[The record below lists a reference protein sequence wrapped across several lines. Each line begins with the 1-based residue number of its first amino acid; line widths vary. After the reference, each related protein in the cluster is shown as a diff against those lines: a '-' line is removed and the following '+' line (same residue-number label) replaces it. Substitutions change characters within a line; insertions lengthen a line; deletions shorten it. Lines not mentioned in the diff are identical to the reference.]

1 MRESLRVFGLDEGDA
16 STMESALARDT
27 SKEKV
32 QKTKK
37 GKKGAT
43 LKKPAARGTSQAKS
57 PQKVE
62 RKQAHSTFR
71 HRMTSSAYHKA
82 RVLAKQQGMSPE
94 SSKRMARE
102 ASRKAAAE
110 IDAGILTERSQ
121 RAETDRSAAQ
131 GKECIGVQSSKHV
144 QAVWGTFVTSGCS
157 SHMLQPKNFNKTH
170 VIEGTV

>member
-1 MRESLRVFGLDEGDA
+1 MKALHLKLLPPLKKERATASGHSAVEEAPSTPVRESLRVFGLDEGDA

-71 HRMTSSAYHKA
+71 HRMTSSAYTT
-82 RVLAKQQGMSPE
+82 RQEFWP
-94 SSKRMARE
+94 SS
-102 ASRKAAAE
+102 
-110 IDAGILTERSQ
+110 
-121 RAETDRSAAQ
+121 RA
-131 GKECIGVQSSKHV
+131 
-144 QAVWGTFVTSGCS
+144 
-157 SHMLQPKNFNKTH
+157 
-170 VIEGTV
+170 